1 MQINPLKSVF
11 NFLLLIIV
19 YFLDTFVLMNI
30 ADNIKRIRE
39 EKGLLQ
45 KQVAEHINVDKSTY
59 SKIEKSLRDVT
70 VIELNKIAQLFD
82 LTVDQI
88 INLEDDIPQAVTLED
103 KTEDERLKLID
114 KLDEEDK
121 STIFKIIDKMLTNK
135 KFKDFFDKNM
145 ASL

>member
-1 MQINPLKSVF
+1 
-11 NFLLLIIV
+11 
-19 YFLDTFVLMNI
+19 
-30 ADNIKRIRE
+30 
-39 EKGLLQ
+39 
-45 KQVAEHINVDKSTY
+45 
-59 SKIEKSLRDVT
+59 
-70 VIELNKIAQLFD
+70 

-135 KFKDFFDKNM
+135 KFKDFFDKKCCF
-145 ASL
+145 ALKPKKLTPRKTQKSLYKLM

>member
-11 NFLLLIIV
+11 NFYLLIIV

-70 VIELNKIAQLFD
+70 VIELNKIAQLFNM
-82 LTVDQI
+82 TVDQI
-88 INLEDDIPQAVTLED
+88 INLEDDIPQAITLED

-135 KFKDFFDKNM
+135 KFKDFFDKNV

>member
-1 MQINPLKSVF
+1 
-11 NFLLLIIV
+11 
-19 YFLDTFVLMNI
+19 MNI

>member
-1 MQINPLKSVF
+1 LQINPLKSVF
-11 NFLLLIIV
+11 NLLLLIIV

-70 VIELNKIAQLFD
+70 VIELNKIAQLFNM
-82 LTVDQI
+82 TVDQI
-88 INLEDDIPQAVTLED
+88 INLEDKIPQAVILED

-135 KFKDFFDKNM
+135 KFKDFFDKNV

>member
-11 NFLLLIIV
+11 NLLLLIIV

-70 VIELNKIAQLFD
+70 VIELNKIAQLFNM
-82 LTVDQI
+82 TVDQI
-88 INLEDDIPQAVTLED
+88 INLEDKIPQAVILED

-135 KFKDFFDKNM
+135 KFKDFFDKNV

>member
-1 MQINPLKSVF
+1 MQINPPKSVF

-19 YFLDTFVLMNI
+19 YFLDTFVFMNI

-45 KQVAEHINVDKSTY
+45 KQVAEHISVDKSTY

-70 VIELNKIAQLFD
+70 VIELNKIAQLFNM
-82 LTVDQI
+82 TVDQI

-135 KFKDFFDKNM
+135 KFKDFFDKNV

>member
-1 MQINPLKSVF
+1 M
-11 NFLLLIIV
+11 
-19 YFLDTFVLMNI
+19 YFIDTFVVMNI
-30 ADNIKRIRE
+30 AENIKRLRE

-45 KQVAEHINVDKSTY
+45 KQVATHINVSKSTY
-59 SKIEKSLRDVT
+59 SKIEKSLRDIT
-70 VIELNKIAQLFD
+70 VEELHKIAQLFD

-88 INLEDDIPQAVTLED
+88 INLEDDIPQAITLED

-135 KFKDFFDKNM
+135 KFKDFFDKNV

>member
-1 MQINPLKSVF
+1 
-11 NFLLLIIV
+11 
-19 YFLDTFVLMNI
+19 MNI

-45 KQVAEHINVDKSTY
+45 KQVAGHINVDKSTY
-59 SKIEKSLRDVT
+59 SKIEKNLRDIT
-70 VIELNKIAQLFD
+70 VIELNKIAQLFNM
-82 LTVDQI
+82 TVDQI
-88 INLEDDIPQAVTLED
+88 INLEDDIPQEITLED

-135 KFKDFFDKNM
+135 KFKDFFDKNV